1 MPTQGEIGD
10 PDAGKEAPPLPPG
23 LRACTLPPVV
33 APLPKVLDVP
43 PMGAP
48 VVVAGDVHLSPDH
61 PDVADRFE
69 AFLGGLAGR
78 CASLVLLGDVFDWWV
93 GRRQAEE
100 AFAKRFVSAL
110 SALVRAGTRVAF
122 QGGNRDYAFDGA
134 EGLDVELWPDVVRTR
149 WGTRTVVITHGD
161 LLCTGDGRYQAM
173 RRLLRSRP
181 ARAGLAALPHGAATW
196 LARGLRDLSERE
208 VARKPYASMGLDYA
222 LAKAWLEGYGAD
234 VLVAGHVHTGVHHRL
249 PGERPTEVFVVKD
262 WEAGGGVVRFDGR
275 SIELRSPRQA
285 LR

>member
-1 MPTQGEIGD
+1 MKRDGGD
-10 PDAGKEAPPLPPG
+10 EPGSIPLEVPPPG
-23 LRACTLPPVV
+23 TLPPV
-33 APLPKVLDVP
+33 PPKLPAILDVP
-43 PMGAP
+43 PMTAP
-48 VVVAGDVHLSPDH
+48 VVVAGDVHLSPEH
-61 PDVADRFE
+61 PEVADRFE
-69 AFLGGLAGR
+69 EFLRGLPGR

-100 AFAKRFVSAL
+100 AFSKRFVGAL
-110 SALVRAGTRVAF
+110 AALGRAGTRVAF

-134 EGLDVELWPDVVRTR
+134 DGLDVDLWPDVVRTR

-173 RRLLRSRP
+173 RRVLRSRP
-181 ARAGLAALPHGAATW
+181 GRASLAALPHGAATW

-208 VARKPYASMGLDYA
+208 VRRKPYASMGLDYA
-222 LAKAWLEGYGAD
+222 LAKAWLEGYAAD

-249 PGERPTEVFVVKD
+249 PGARAGEVLVVKD

-275 SIELRSPRQA
+275 SLALVSPRDA

>member
-1 MPTQGEIGD
+1 MP
-10 PDAGKEAPPLPPG
+10 A
-23 LRACTLPPVV
+23 V
-33 APLPKVLDVP
+33 LPKVLDVP
-43 PMGAP
+43 PLTAP
-48 VVVAGDVHLSPDH
+48 VIVAGDVHLSPEH
-61 PDVADRFE
+61 PEVADRFE
-69 AFLGGLAGR
+69 AFLRGLPGR

-93 GRRQAEE
+93 GRQQAEE
-100 AFAKRFVSAL
+100 AFAQRFIGAL

-134 EGLDVELWPDVVRTR
+134 DGLEVDLWPDVVRTT
-149 WGTRTVVITHGD
+149 WGARTVLITHGD
-161 LLCTGDGRYQAM
+161 LLCTGDGRYQTM
-173 RRLLRSRP
+173 RRVLRSRG

-208 VARKPYASMGLDYA
+208 VRRKPYASMGLDYA
-222 LAKAWLEGYGAD
+222 LAKTWLAGYGAD

-249 PGERPTEVFVVKD
+249 AGARPSDVLVVKD

-275 SIELRSPRQA
+275 SIALLSPAEA